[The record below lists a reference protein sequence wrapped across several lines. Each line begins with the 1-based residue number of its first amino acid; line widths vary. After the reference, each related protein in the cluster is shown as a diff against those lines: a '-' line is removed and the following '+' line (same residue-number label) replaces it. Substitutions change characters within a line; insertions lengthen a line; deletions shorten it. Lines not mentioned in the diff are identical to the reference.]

1 MTEQLAF
8 NQRVGSSYVYMKSLR
23 LLFLISLLADIGCN
37 SRANQTT
44 NANPPQLEASRAG
57 TVSVPANQPPI
68 QNPGKLI
75 HIVVALCDNQYQ
87 GIVPVPARIGNGD
100 DPDNNLY
107 WGAAFG
113 VKNYFKK
120 SNDWTTLIDLKNP
133 RPPILERIIFKHKA
147 RDVYIVADAYRGRE
161 IKQTTVDFLRFA
173 SGTDSERIDVEQD
186 SKRLALNAGA
196 GADLIVYVG
205 HDGLMDFSLSEY
217 PQRADERGR
226 DVIILACASKS
237 YFRDAIR
244 KSGAH
249 PLLWTTGLMA
259 PEAYVLKSA
268 IDGWVLG
275 EDGERVRK
283 RAAEAYN
290 LFQRCGVRS
299 ALNLFST
306 GW

>member
-1 MTEQLAF
+1 
-8 NQRVGSSYVYMKSLR
+8 MKSHR
-23 LLFLISLLADIGCN
+23 LLFLIPLLACLGCN
-37 SRANQTT
+37 SKANQTT
-44 NANPPQLEASRAG
+44 NANASQLEAGRAG
-57 TVSVPANQPPI
+57 TVSVPASQPPI

-87 GIVPVPARIGNGD
+87 GIVPVPERIGNGD

-120 SNDWTTLIDLKNP
+120 SNDWVTLINIKTP
-133 RPPILERIIFKHKA
+133 RPAILERIIFKHKA
-147 RDVYIVADAYRGRE
+147 KDVYIVADAYRGRE
-161 IKQTTVDFLRFA
+161 IQQTTTDFLRFA
-173 SGTDSERIDVEQD
+173 AGTGSERIDVDQG
-186 SKRLALNAGA
+186 SKRLSLNAGA
-196 GADLIVYVG
+196 GADLIAYVG

-217 PQRADERGR
+217 PLRADERER
-226 DVIILACASKS
+226 DVIILACASKA

-244 KSGAH
+244 RSGAN

-268 IDGWVLG
+268 IEGWVLG
-275 EDGERVRK
+275 EDGERVRR

-290 LFQRCGVRS
+290 RFQKCGARS